1 MSRPLN
7 LHKIF
12 ILKKNAFVNL
22 AYNRDMEKKFL
33 SYVFYLY
40 KIKVDYMDISCSMH
54 KTDKKVN
61 NTEF

>member
-1 MSRPLN
+1 MSRPFN

-22 AYNRDMEKKFL
+22 SYNRGMETKFI
-33 SYVFYLY
+33 SYTLYLY
-40 KIKVDYMDISCSMH
+40 KIKMHDMDSSCSMH
-54 KTDKKVN
+54 KAEKKVD